1 MNRKEEQKDS
11 DDLSQEEKGEE
22 RKRQKVRRKSIKK
35 QECRTQKKRTQLL
48 SGLWAAIS
56 ASGETATYAHSA
68 INNFNF
74 RVTSTITK
82 VRPSRFV
89 PIP

>member
-35 QECRTQKKRTQLL
+35 QECRTQKKRTRLL

-56 ASGETATYAHSA
+56 GETATYAHCDECL
-68 INNFNF
+68 F
-74 RVTSTITK
+74 K
-82 VRPSRFV
+82 VE
-89 PIP
+89 